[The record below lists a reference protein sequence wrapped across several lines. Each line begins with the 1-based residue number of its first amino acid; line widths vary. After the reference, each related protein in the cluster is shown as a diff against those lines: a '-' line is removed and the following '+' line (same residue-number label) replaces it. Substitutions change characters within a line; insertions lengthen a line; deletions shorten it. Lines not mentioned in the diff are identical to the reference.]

1 MFQESQP
8 KEINF
13 GSNVERAVYEVF
25 NKVCE
30 GLGYDWREYTSD
42 EKYSFFFATILQKT
56 HIDGYPKERKD
67 YILRREVRDL
77 GGIYCKIEIF
87 TPQGQKF
94 TDYDI
99 KRMLAGEEKRDDD
112 FDANKPGTDL
122 DFQEISDEKINEAVK
137 KILEDFA
144 NSE

>member
-1 MFQESQP
+1 
-8 KEINF
+8 
-13 GSNVERAVYEVF
+13 
-25 NKVCE
+25 
-30 GLGYDWREYTSD
+30 
-42 EKYSFFFATILQKT
+42 
-56 HIDGYPKERKD
+56 
-67 YILRREVRDL
+67 LRREVRDF
-77 GGIYCKIEIF
+77 GGIHCKIEIF
-87 TPQGQKF
+87 TPKGREF